1 MNANDRKIF
10 GTLFFSIFAA
20 VTGVGIVV
28 PLLPV
33 YAHDL
38 GASGIYIGL
47 IFGAF
52 SLSRTFFLPYFG
64 RRSDKK
70 GRKPLIVTGLFSY
83 AVISVA
89 FILSKG
95 VEALIVI
102 RFIQGITSAM
112 IMPVVQ
118 AYVGD
123 ITPKGKEGWI
133 MGLFNMSLFIGLS
146 AGPLLGGVIK
156 DRFSLQGAFACMG
169 ILSILGFALS
179 LLFLPPVTDEHVVKK
194 GLPPLAWSKIMKD
207 RTIIGLFAYRLVHT
221 ACIGIIWG
229 FLPVLADTDFSI
241 SASAIGILVMIGV
254 CVSGII
260 QIPMGWIADRVNR
273 KVMVFLGG
281 LITTGAV
288 YGFNHATGFN
298 YLFWDSVAFGIGGGI
313 AMPALMAAAVLRGSL
328 IDAMGSV
335 MALLTVA
342 HSLGMLI
349 GSVMAGV
356 MMDMFDLKLAFT
368 LGAAVM
374 ILGTILFMACTWR
387 TDLNTGATPP
397 PRRPKYPRS
406 DMAIPFSPIGV
417 IHTPFTDLTG
427 MPIQPAGARDVIGK
441 IVLDPQ
447 YEPGLKDLDGFSH
460 LILIYHFHR
469 SKGFQMT
476 VEPFLDTVARGL
488 FATRAPRRPNP
499 IGLSIVRLLNV
510 EKNELTVQGIDVLDQ
525 TPLLDIKPWV
535 PAFDIQGEVRV
546 GWMEKRQ
553 GHAHEQKSDDRFVE
567 EKRKR

>member
-1 MNANDRKIF
+1 MGCIIPLFSGDDNHRRKSKAKQATIKELAGTEMNSTDRKIF

-52 SLSRTFFLPYFG
+52 SLSRTFFLPFFG

-89 FILSKG
+89 FILSTG

-123 ITPKGKEGWI
+123 ITPRGREGWI

-146 AGPLLGGVIK
+146 AGPLIGGVIK

-169 ILSILGFALS
+169 VLSIIGCALS
-179 LLFLPPVTDEHVVKK
+179 LVFLPPVADERVVKK
-194 GLPPLAWSKIMKD
+194 GLAPLAWSKILKD
-207 RTIIGLFAYRLVHT
+207 RTILGLFAFRLVHT

-229 FLPVLADTDFSI
+229 FLPVFADIEFSI

-254 CVSGII
+254 CVSGVI
-260 QIPMGWIADRVNR
+260 QIPMGWVADRTNR
-273 KVMVFLGG
+273 KVMVVVGG
-281 LITTGAV
+281 LIGSASV
-288 YGFNHATGFN
+288 YSFDHATGFSF
-298 YLFWDSVAFGIGGGI
+298 LFWASVVFGIGGGI
-313 AMPALMAAAVLRGSL
+313 AMPALMAAAVLRGSR

-342 HSLGMLI
+342 HSMGMLI
-349 GSVMAGV
+349 GSLLAGV
-356 MMDMFDLKLAFT
+356 MMDMFHLRFAFT
-368 LGAAVM
+368 LGAVIM
-374 ILGTILFMACTWR
+374 LVGTLLFTVCTWR
-387 TDLNTGATPP
+387 IDLSTGNAAPTPP
-397 PRRPKYPRS
+397 Q
-406 DMAIPFSPIGV
+406 IPEG
-417 IHTPFTDLTG
+417 
-427 MPIQPAGARDVIGK
+427 
-441 IVLDPQ
+441 
-447 YEPGLKDLDGFSH
+447 
-460 LILIYHFHR
+460 
-469 SKGFQMT
+469 
-476 VEPFLDTVARGL
+476 
-488 FATRAPRRPNP
+488 
-499 IGLSIVRLLNV
+499 
-510 EKNELTVQGIDVLDQ
+510 
-525 TPLLDIKPWV
+525 
-535 PAFDIQGEVRV
+535 
-546 GWMEKRQ
+546 
-553 GHAHEQKSDDRFVE
+553 
-567 EKRKR
+567 